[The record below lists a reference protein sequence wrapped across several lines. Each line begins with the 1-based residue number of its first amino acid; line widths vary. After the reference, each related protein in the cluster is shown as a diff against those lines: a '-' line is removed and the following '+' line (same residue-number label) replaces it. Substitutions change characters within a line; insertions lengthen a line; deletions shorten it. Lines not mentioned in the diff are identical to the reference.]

1 MVPQAGINDK
11 ATIYITS
18 LYWVFT
24 TLSTLGYGDYFP
36 VVRNEYIF
44 TMAIE
49 FMGVF
54 LFAYMMGN
62 INGLVQK
69 LDDDHEEY
77 IENEMEVLD
86 QWLMK
91 IDRANPKKRLD
102 EKRVERIKNSLKTY
116 WEKDHLIIQNNDFL
130 HQLPVEIKS
139 EVASNHEA
147 HQPFVQRIYA

>member
-1 MVPQAGINDK
+1 MVLPHGREGQG
-11 ATIYITS
+11 TVYITS
-18 LYWVFT
+18 IYWVFT

-36 VVRNEYIF
+36 VTQNEYIF
-44 TMAIE
+44 TMIIE
-49 FMGVF
+49 FVGVF
-54 LFAYMMGN
+54 VFAYMMGN

-102 EKRVERIKNSLKTY
+102 QKRVDRIKNSLQTY

-130 HQLPVEIKS
+130 HQLPVELKS
-139 EVASNHEA
+139 EVYSLL
-147 HQPFVQRIYA
+147 

>member
-1 MVPQAGINDK
+1 M
-11 ATIYITS
+11 
-18 LYWVFT
+18 FT

-36 VVRNEYIF
+36 VTIREYLY

-62 INGLVQK
+62 INGLIEK
-69 LDDDHEEY
+69 LDDDHNEY
-77 IENEMEVLD
+77 IENESELLD

-102 EKRVERIKNSLKTY
+102 NDLVQKIKDSLMSY
-116 WEKDHLIIQNNDFL
+116 WKNDHLIIQKNDFL
-130 HQLPVEIKS
+130 YQLPLEIKR
-139 EVASNHEA
+139 EVC
-147 HQPFVQRIYA
+147 PPLI